1 MSPRRRRG
9 RPVHGI
15 VLLDKPAGM
24 SSNQALQR
32 VKRLFEAQKA
42 GHTGNLDPFATGM
55 LPVCLGEATKTAAF
69 MLDADKRYRAV
80 AELGTRTGT
89 GDPEGATVETAPVPE
104 LDQPRIEAAMAGL
117 TGNIRQVPPMHSA
130 LKHQGRPLYELARRG
145 ETVERKAREVTIHS
159 LELKDWSSPRLDFEV
174 HCSKGTY
181 VRVLAEDLARAL
193 GTVAHLVA
201 LRRLEVAPFDPQGMV
216 TLAQLEQ
223 AEAAD
228 TLDAHLLAADAGLV
242 NWPVLSLAGEAAERF
257 CNGNPVPVAGD
268 APRGD
273 TRVHDS
279 DGAVL
284 GLGRVQSDGKVHP
297 NRVMAAKSS

>member
-1 MSPRRRRG
+1 MSPRRRHG

-15 VLLDKPAGM
+15 VLLDKPAGL

-32 VKRLFEAQKA
+32 VKRLYDAQKA

-55 LPVCLGEATKTAAF
+55 LPACLGEATKTAGF

-104 LDQPRIEAAMAGL
+104 LDEDRIRAAMAGL
-117 TGNIRQVPPMHSA
+117 TGEIRQVPPMHSA

-145 ETVERKAREVTIHS
+145 ETVERKARQVTIHA
-159 LELKDWSSPRLDFEV
+159 LELLDWTSPRLEFEV

-223 AEAAD
+223 SQAAG
-228 TLDAHLLAADAGLV
+228 TLDAHLLPPDAGLV
-242 NWPVLSLAGEAAERF
+242 GWPVL
-257 CNGNPVPVAGD
+257 
-268 APRGD
+268 
-273 TRVHDS
+273 T
-279 DGAVL
+279 
-284 GLGRVQSDGKVHP
+284 
-297 NRVMAAKSS
+297 